1 MSPRQI
7 IKNSDFNP
15 IWGGQITNL
24 SKNICFDCYKKLRLR
39 RHRWMHIKKVLTKIR
54 DCRPSQSV
62 QDLEEYRGVLLLNL
76 DQTRP
81 LTQFIVV
88 VVDSGNVLQ

>member
-1 MSPRQI
+1 
-7 IKNSDFNP
+7 
-15 IWGGQITNL
+15 
-24 SKNICFDCYKKLRLR
+24 
-39 RHRWMHIKKVLTKIR
+39 MHIKKVLTKIR